1 MGSLKRKNKPTV
13 IIFAAGVGRRLGKFG
28 KEKPKCLLKV
38 NDTLILETIIK
49 KIKKMGFDK
58 INIILG
64 YKYKLILNFL
74 RKKKLIKFN
83 YIKKNNFKKNGHAF
97 TLYSFKEIWRK
108 DKNSI
113 IFLHSDIIF
122 DFSFFKNIVN
132 SRKPNIIGIKS
143 TKNHVLKKNSF
154 LVTANKNNCVSS
166 ISQKKNKKFFPQ
178 GEILG
183 INKFS
188 KKTTENLFNYMDTF
202 FDKNNK
208 KLSWENVLNKYIQLK
223 LDKFYILKKQCYNWI
238 NINEH
243 VDLLKAQKIK
253 FK

>member
-1 MGSLKRKNKPTV
+1 M
-13 IIFAAGVGRRLGKFG
+13 
-28 KEKPKCLLKV
+28 
-38 NDTLILETIIK
+38 
-49 KIKKMGFDK
+49 
-58 INIILG
+58 
-64 YKYKLILNFL
+64 
-74 RKKKLIKFN
+74 
-83 YIKKNNFKKNGHAF
+83 
-97 TLYSFKEIWRK
+97 
-108 DKNSI
+108 
-113 IFLHSDIIF
+113 
-122 DFSFFKNIVN
+122 
-132 SRKPNIIGIKS
+132 
-143 TKNHVLKKNSF
+143 
-154 LVTANKNNCVSS
+154 TANKNNCVSS